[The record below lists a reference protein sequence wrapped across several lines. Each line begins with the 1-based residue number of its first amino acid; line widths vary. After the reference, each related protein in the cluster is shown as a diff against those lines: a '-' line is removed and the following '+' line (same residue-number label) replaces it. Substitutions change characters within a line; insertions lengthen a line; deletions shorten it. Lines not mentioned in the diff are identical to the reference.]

1 MSAAPN
7 PQRPERAERAE
18 RAEGPVAV
26 PDPALLRK
34 VALSSLLG
42 TVIEYYDF
50 LLYGTMAAIAF
61 GRLFFPESNPTV
73 GTIAAFGTLA
83 AGYVARPVGG
93 ALFGHF
99 GDRLGRKSMLVLT
112 MALMGAASFLIG
124 VLPTYESIGIT
135 APVLLVLFRV
145 VQGIA
150 IGGEWAGAT
159 LMVVEH
165 ADARRRGLWSGVM
178 QMGSPLG
185 FLLSTLAV
193 TATTL
198 LPQDQFLAWGWRIP
212 FLFSALLLGIG
223 LYVRISITE
232 SPLFQQAARSRD
244 TGTTPRIPLAEVL
257 REPRTLVRACAV
269 GIGPFALTALIS
281 TFMLTYA
288 TSVGYATSDVMTGL
302 LFTAVTG
309 LVGIPLFS
317 ALSDR
322 VGRRAVVLGGA
333 VGIMLL
339 AAPVY
344 ALVDTESTA
353 LLILGMVLGQV
364 VQSAMYAP
372 LGPLLSE
379 MFGTRVRYTGASLGY
394 QLAALI
400 GGGFTPLMAGSLLSA
415 SGGVSS
421 TPLVAVAVLCGLVTA
436 LAIWRT
442 AETRGRDLA
451 DDSVPRRKPESS
463 REHHGRPDGAA
474 QKGAGR

>member
-1 MSAAPN
+1 MPTAPT
-7 PQRPERAERAE
+7 PHRPERPES
-18 RAEGPVAV
+18 AEGPDTVA
-26 PDPALLRK
+26 DPALLRK

-61 GRLFFPESNPTV
+61 GRLFFPASDPAV

-112 MALMGAASFLIG
+112 MVLMGAASFLIG
-124 VLPTYESIGIT
+124 VLPTYGTIGIA

-193 TATTL
+193 TATAL
-198 LPQDQFLAWGWRIP
+198 LPPDQFLAWGWRIP

-232 SPLFQQAARSRD
+232 SPLFQQAARSRGSD
-244 TGTTPRIPLAEVL
+244 TAATRIPLAQVL
-257 REPRTLVRACAV
+257 SEPGTLVRACAV

-288 TSVGYATSDVMTGL
+288 TSIGYTTADVMTGL

-322 VGRRAVVLGGA
+322 VGRRAVMLGGA

-339 AAPVY
+339 AVPVY
-344 ALVDTESTA
+344 ALVDSKSTA

-394 QLAALI
+394 QLAALT
-400 GGGFTPLMAGSLLSA
+400 GGGFTPLLAGSLLSA

-436 LAIWRT
+436 LAVWRT

-451 DDSVPRRKPESS
+451 DDSDPARTAGPWRG
-463 REHHGRPDGAA
+463 HHGTQGGAA
-474 QKGAGR
+474 RKGAAR